1 MPTEKSER
9 FAEMCRMFA
18 RFGFIETPLNAS
30 ELSQLISWGW
40 DDDAIYSIGCDCAS
54 GYRFREALEYYTAAG
69 EAVA

>member
-18 RFGFIETPLNAS
+18 RFGFIETPLSAS

-54 GYRFREALEYYTAAG
+54 GYRFRDALGYYTAAG
-69 EAVA
+69 EAV